1 MTKEEFIE
9 KCKAVYM
16 IDSMDVDDEI
26 EIVGRKKSEDEYIT
40 FEDVVIIDLEVDS
53 CDIYHVFTYGEYD
66 SLLTIREIDRE
77 KLLLMQ
83 ALGKAYN
90 ILPGLVFYD
99 GMGCPFTDVHVGH
112 FNVEY
117 DFENINQILGAFES
131 AFASYEN
138 AEIDEEYL
146 KRNFKSEY
154 CAFLECGDEIK
165 YAYRTLME
173 PDYSDVSERFP
184 SKFGNIYNAF
194 VDRRGTFI
202 AGYGDDSFKK
212 IKDSMKF
219 QTCKADKIYSG
230 ENYCLAQSGELKVSI
245 NSNYLKR
252 INAFLD
258 IMEVEDKDCIEY
270 EISQNIM
277 VVRTVHSGF
286 WAIIMALNGEQDI
299 FAAKEYKDIQEMY
312 NKLLPFISQ
321 ELLHEEY
328 NFSRLDDRMFEKMC
342 KDLLMDM
349 GFLNVIQ
356 RGNTRASDGGIDL
369 EADMMVKTILGE
381 QKQHWIFQCKHTKA
395 QIDRKDI
402 SEIPDLL
409 EEFQAS
415 GYGLFYSGMLSPQTL
430 DRIKKK
436 KSVVYWAKG
445 ELEVLLRKYRK
456 TAIRYFGI

>member
-1 MTKEEFIE
+1 MKKEEFIQ

-16 IDSMDVDDEI
+16 IDSMDEDNEI
-26 EIVGRKKSEDEYIT
+26 EIVGRKKSEDEYIM
-40 FEDVVIIDLEVDS
+40 FEGGVIIDLEADS
-53 CDIYHVFTYGEYD
+53 CDIYYVFTYEEYD
-66 SLLTIREIDRE
+66 SLLTVREIDRE
-77 KLLLMQ
+77 KLLMLQ
-83 ALGKAYN
+83 ALGKSYG
-90 ILPGLVFYD
+90 ILPGMDSFD
-99 GMGCPFTDVHVGH
+99 GMGCPFTDVHVGY

-117 DFENINQILGAFES
+117 DFENIKQILGAFES
-131 AFASYEN
+131 ALASHGN

-146 KRNFKSEY
+146 MRNFKSEY

-165 YAYRTLME
+165 YAYRMLME
-173 PDYSDVSERFP
+173 YDYSNISERYP
-184 SKFGNIYNAF
+184 SKFGTIDNVF
-194 VDRRGTFI
+194 VDRQGAFI

-230 ENYCLAQSGELKVSI
+230 EKYCLAQSGELKVSI
-245 NSNYLKR
+245 NSDYLKR

-258 IMEVEDKDCIEY
+258 IMEVEEKDCQEY
-270 EISQNIM
+270 EISQNIL
-277 VVRTVHSGF
+277 VVKTLYSGF
-286 WAIIMALNGEQDI
+286 WAIIMALNGAQDI
-299 FAAKEYKDIQEMY
+299 FAAKEYKGIQEMY
-312 NKLLPFISQ
+312 NKLLPFISP

-328 NFSRLDDRMFEKMC
+328 DFSKLDDRAFEKMC
-342 KDLLMDM
+342 RDLLVDM
-349 GFLNVIQ
+349 GFQNVTQ
-356 RGNTRASDGGIDL
+356 RGNTRASDGGVDL
-369 EADMMVKTILGE
+369 EADMKVETILGE

-436 KSVVYWAKG
+436 ESIIYWAKG
-445 ELEVLLRKYRK
+445 ELEILLRKYK
-456 TAIRYFGI
+456 NTAIRYFGI